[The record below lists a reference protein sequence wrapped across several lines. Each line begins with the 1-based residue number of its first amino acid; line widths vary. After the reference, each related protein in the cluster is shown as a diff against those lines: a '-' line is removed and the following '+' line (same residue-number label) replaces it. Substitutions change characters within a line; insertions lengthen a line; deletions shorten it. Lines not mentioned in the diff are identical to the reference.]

1 MIENKLNG
9 KIYIGQ
15 TVRPIQTRLREH
27 RTGKIGCTAIYNAIK
42 LYGWKNFEID
52 YYECPDEDLNDD
64 EDLLVR
70 EMGTLSPN
78 GYNLKEGGG
87 NGNLSEETKQKI
99 GDANRGKSHSEETR
113 QKMSESQLGRT
124 HDEETKQKIG
134 DAQRGIPKSEEHRQ
148 HIGEAR
154 LGISLSD
161 ETRQKIGDASRGRI
175 CTEETR
181 QKMSEAH
188 LGHIVSEEARRK
200 ISDSKKGEKNPRSK
214 KVYQYDQEGN
224 YIRSF
229 GSCREA
235 ARHLEKGNS
244 VISECAKDKTK
255 TKIAHGFKW
264 SYESPM

>member
-1 MIENKLNG
+1 MIENKING

-15 TVRPIQTRLREH
+15 TIRPIQKRLKEH
-27 RTGKIGCTAIYNAIK
+27 KKGKIGCRAIYNAIK
-42 LYGWKNFEID
+42 KYGWQNFKKD
-52 YYECPDEDLNDD
+52 WYDCPDEDLNFD
-64 EDLLVR
+64 EDLMVQ
-70 EMGTLSPN
+70 EMKTLSPN

-87 NGNLSEETKQKI
+87 NGKLSEETKQRI
-99 GDANRGKSHSEETR
+99 GEANRGRSHTEESR

-124 HDEETKQKIG
+124 HDDKTKQKIG
-134 DAQRGIPKSEEHRQ
+134 DVQRGISKSEDHRQ
-148 HIGEAR
+148 HISEAR

-161 ETRQKIGDASRGRI
+161 KTRQKIGDANRGRT

-181 QKMSEAH
+181 QKMSEAK
-188 LGHIVSEEARRK
+188 LGHVVSEKTRQK

-224 YIRSF
+224 YICSF

-244 VISECAKDKTK
+244 VISECANGT

-264 SYESPM
+264 SYEGPM